1 MPGTPVVRRKPL
13 DPLITFWF
21 GVDHFLRVRRQ
32 FAKGAGLS
40 NNQYE
45 LLLAVK
51 TCEDKRPPNI
61 ALMAERLL
69 LDHRVVATVAR
80 YLGDQRLLQVE
91 RSRSDRRSL
100 TLSLTPKGERL
111 LKDIVR
117 RSVAALATE
126 GPSLVKALQG
136 ILPENRARLRVGM
149 NRGNWI

>member
-1 MPGTPVVRRKPL
+1 MPGTSVVRRKPL
-13 DPLITFWF
+13 DPLIAFWF

-32 FAKGAGLS
+32 FAKVAGLS

-51 TCEDKRPPNI
+51 TCEDKRPPNL

-69 LDHRVVATVAR
+69 LNHHVVAAIAR
-80 YLGDQRLLQVE
+80 YLGDEQLLQVE

-126 GPSLVKALQG
+126 GPSLMKALEG
-136 ILPENRARLRVGM
+136 ILPENRSRLKVRV
-149 NRGNWI
+149 NRGN

>member
-1 MPGTPVVRRKPL
+1 MPETSVVHRKPP
-13 DPLITFWF
+13 DPLIAFWF
-21 GVDHFLRVRRQ
+21 CIDHFLRVRRQ
-32 FAKGAGLS
+32 FAKVAGLS
-40 NNQYE
+40 NDQYE

-51 TCEDKRPPNI
+51 TCKDKRPNI

-69 LDHRVVATVAR
+69 LDHRLVATMAR
-80 YLGDQRLLQVE
+80 YLGDQQLLQVE
-91 RSRSDRRSL
+91 RSESDRRSL

-126 GPSLVKALQG
+126 GPGLVKALQE
-136 ILPENRARLRVGM
+136 ILPENQARLKVGV